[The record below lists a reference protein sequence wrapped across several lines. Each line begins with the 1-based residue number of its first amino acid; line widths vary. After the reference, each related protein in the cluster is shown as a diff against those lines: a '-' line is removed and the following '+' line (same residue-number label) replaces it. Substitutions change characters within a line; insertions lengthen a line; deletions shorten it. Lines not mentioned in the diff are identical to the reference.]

1 MIISTNLTTMKKIL
15 SIALLFAV
23 LAITNNAVAQTT
35 YKFGHIDSN
44 ELLSI
49 MPEREAAKVTLE
61 KHAQQLEETLTVMQA
76 EFEKKY
82 NEYVANADSLSPL
95 IKQTKEAELGEIQ
108 QRIQAFQQQAQQELG
123 QTENE
128 LLAPIIEK
136 ARGAISEVAAENGY
150 LYVFDLGTGALLY
163 HSEDSENILPLVKVK
178 LGIL

>member
-1 MIISTNLTTMKKIL
+1 MKKIL
-15 SIALLFAV
+15 SIALVMFAAF
-23 LAITNNAVAQTT
+23 AISNTAMAQKT

-49 MPEREAAKVTLE
+49 MPERETAKKTLE
-61 KHAQQLEETLTVMQA
+61 THAQQLEETLTVMQA

-82 NEYVANADSLSPL
+82 NEYVTKADSLSPL
-95 IKQTKEAELGEIQ
+95 IRQTKEAELGEIQ
-108 QRIQAFQQQAQQELG
+108 QRIQAFQQQAQQDLS
-123 QTENE
+123 QKENE

-136 ARGAISEVAAENGY
+136 ARVAISEVATENGY
-150 LYVFDLGTGALLY
+150 IYVFDTGTGMILH